1 MDRMNN
7 VSDPRRFFCIR
18 LNCSSSYNADF
29 DGDEMNVHLPQ
40 DEISRS
46 KAYNI
51 VNANNQ
57 YIVPARGD
65 TVRGLIEDHIV
76 SSVLLT
82 MQDTFLN
89 NEQFNQ
95 LLYASGVF
103 NGGNSRHGKNSSID
117 KGCFVKPVLPAVW
130 KPKPL
135 WTGKQVITAL
145 LNHLTRGYMPCIV
158 HNKSHARLFKLC
170 IVVLVEVNRRLIIKN
185 LMKYGLLINSKFW
198 FSSRSLRDWLLLMC
212 CLTLPIFPLTA
223 YIVEKLAWQKR
234 ISDPVIIT
242 FHILI
247 TTTAILYPIF
257 MILRFDS
264 VVLSGVSLMLW
275 PNINA
280 MNN

>member
-1 MDRMNN
+1 MLKHGKDEQ
-7 VSDPRRFFCIR
+7 R
-18 LNCSSSYNADF
+18 LRSKTILLSYNADF

-46 KAYNI
+46 EAYNI

-57 YIVPARGD
+57 YIVPARGY

-89 NEQFNQ
+89 SEQFNQ

-117 KGCFVKPVLPAVW
+117 KGCFVKLVLPAVW

-135 WTGKQVITAL
+135 WTGKQVITTL

-158 HNKSHARLFKLC
+158 HNKV
-170 IVVLVEVNRRLIIKN
+170 IQYTTE
-185 LMKYGLLINSKFW
+185 GLEKAL
-198 FSSRSLRDWLLLMC
+198 WL
-212 CLTLPIFPLTA
+212 
-223 YIVEKLAWQKR
+223 
-234 ISDPVIIT
+234 
-242 FHILI
+242 
-247 TTTAILYPIF
+247 
-257 MILRFDS
+257 
-264 VVLSGVSLMLW
+264 VLSFNLT
-275 PNINA
+275 
-280 MNN
+280 